1 MSRVSRLC
9 PIFRVQPGAC
19 PPETQKPDVAPPCGR
34 TENSTEAQRS
44 GFSRKRKCGKRGT
57 RQNGKNLAILDAAA
71 RKQRESSEKAGQNH
85 GVVRAPRRSH
95 LPAVRAVS
103 GICEDVPKAA
113 KISSKALQ
121 YEKSPPFQGKRRG
134 SNEKYGVKAKFAL
147 WITPECKQHVLLLRS
162 QMSIVN
168 AKKIENLF
176 L

>member
-34 TENSTEAQRS
+34 TEKSTEAQRS

-147 WITPECKQHVLLLRS
+147 WITPECKQHVLLLR
-162 QMSIVN
+162 
-168 AKKIENLF
+168 
-176 L
+176 